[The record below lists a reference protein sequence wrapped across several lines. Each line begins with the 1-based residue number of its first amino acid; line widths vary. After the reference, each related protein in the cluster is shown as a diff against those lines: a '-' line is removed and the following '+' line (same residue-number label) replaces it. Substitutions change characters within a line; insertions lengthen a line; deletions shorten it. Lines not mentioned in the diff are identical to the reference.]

1 MDLKRL
7 RTFVTVAEQGTVS
20 GAAETLH
27 ITQPALSRQ
36 LQYLQA
42 EFGLPLFDQ
51 VGRRLRLT
59 AEGAELVKQSR
70 ALLGQADALLEAAR
84 SLSQGDSGEFRVGAS
99 PHMVASM
106 FPGFLRKFAANYPRV
121 RVKTIEAGGIDQWEL
136 LRRGELDAAVSVRE
150 GNEAEFVAHALPPVR
165 FRVVY
170 NPTSGITLNRTVEV
184 RDLTGVPLLLLR
196 QGFGSRRTFDAACR
210 LERMVPDV
218 FLESTATETLL
229 ALARE
234 GHGAAIIP
242 TSAVRIDGRS
252 LRLAPLMFRRKL
264 LAAELAVLWHRERRL
279 PRYAEAFSAALAT
292 HMRALMPRLEP
303 AEG

>member
-1 MDLKRL
+1 MDLRRL

-70 ALLGQADALLEAAR
+70 ALLGQADALLEHAR

-99 PHMVASM
+99 PHMVGSM
-106 FPGFLRKFAANYPRV
+106 FPGFLRKFAAKYPRV

-150 GNEAEFVAHALPPVR
+150 GNEAEFVAHALPAIS

-170 NPTSGITLNRTVEV
+170 HPRSGIALNKTVEV
-184 RDLTGVPLLLLR
+184 HDLTGVPLLLLR

-210 LERMVPDV
+210 LERIVPDV
-218 FLESTATETLL
+218 FLESTSTETLL

-242 TSAVRIDGRS
+242 TSAVRIEARS

-279 PRYAEAFSAALAT
+279 PRYAEAFSAALAA
-292 HMRALMPRLEP
+292 HMRALMPP
-303 AEG
+303 A

>member
-7 RTFVTVAEQGTVS
+7 RTFVTVVDKGTVS
-20 GAAETLH
+20 SAAETLH

-36 LQYLQA
+36 LKYLQA
-42 EFGLPLFDQ
+42 EFGVPLFDQ

-59 AEGAELVKQSR
+59 TEGAELLKQSR
-70 ALLGQADALLEAAR
+70 ALLGQADALLEHAR
-84 SLSQGDSGEFRVGAS
+84 SLSEGDSGEFRVGAS

-106 FPGFLRKFAANYPRV
+106 FPGFLRKFAAKYPRV

-150 GNEAEFVAHALPPVR
+150 GNEVEFVAHALPPVR
-165 FRVVY
+165 FQVVY
-170 NPTSGITLNRTVEV
+170 NPRSGITLNKNVEV

-196 QGFGSRRTFDAACR
+196 PGFGSRRTFDAACR

-218 FLESTATETLL
+218 FLESTATETLV

-242 TSAVRIDGRS
+242 TTAVRIDGKS
-252 LRLAPLMFRRKL
+252 LRLAPLMFRRKP
-264 LAAELAVLWHRERRL
+264 LAAELAVLWNRERRL
-279 PRYAEAFSAALAT
+279 PRYAEAFSAALAG
-292 HMRALMPRLEP
+292 HMRALMPQLEP
-303 AEG
+303 AD